1 MTTKVITTGSES
13 EIANNVETQF
23 DDNKVVFLSWV
34 QKRSFKTHQWNK
46 RWMVL
51 RNCQLSYYKKS
62 SEHKPSKVLNKSE
75 LLAFSDVQDA
85 HKEHENHFAI
95 YTSSRVYHFRVE
107 SKQLQ
112 DSWMKAL
119 ESVVRQYEDD
129 SNEDEE
135 HETAASHLS
144 NLLKDKREGEYLVEQ
159 GELRKLRKRYSQ
171 WRKLYVVV
179 TNKAIYFCK
188 LKEHKDRAYKI
199 IKMDNVMDVIEVDA
213 TRGKSWC
220 IMVITP
226 MKRIYLGAQDEH
238 DMTKWL
244 SAIKAV
250 VLLKKRN

>member
-1 MTTKVITTGSES
+1 MTSALKGTGPPSQ
-13 EIANNVETQF
+13 IANVVETQF
-23 DDNKVVFLSWV
+23 DDNKVIFLSWV
-34 QKRSFKTHQWNK
+34 QKRSFKTHHWNK
-46 RWMVL
+46 RWLVL

-62 SEHKPSKVLNKSE
+62 LEHKPSRVLSKSE
-75 LLAFSDVQDA
+75 LLAFSDVQEP
-85 HKEHENHFAI
+85 HKELENHFAI

-107 SKQLQ
+107 SKELQ

-119 ESVVRQYEDD
+119 ETVINQYEDD

-144 NLLKDKREGEYLVEQ
+144 HLLMDRNEEEYMVEQ
-159 GELRKLRKRYSQ
+159 GELRKLRKRYGQ

-188 LKEHKDRAYKI
+188 LKEQKDKAYKI
-199 IKMDNVMDVIEVDA
+199 IPMKDVMDVIEVDA

-220 IMVITP
+220 LMVITAR
-226 MKRIYLGAQDEH
+226 KRIYLGAENEQ

-250 VLLKKRN
+250 VLQRRRA

>member
-1 MTTKVITTGSES
+1 MTAKVRAIGLDS
-13 EIANNVETQF
+13 EIANNVESQF

-75 LLAFSDVQDA
+75 LLAFSDVQDP

-107 SKQLQ
+107 SKELQ

-119 ESVVRQYEDD
+119 ESVVKQYEDD
-129 SNEDEE
+129 SNEEEE
-135 HETAASHLS
+135 HETVASHLS
-144 NLLKDKREGEYLVEQ
+144 HLLMDRREEEYVVEQ

-188 LKEHKDRAYKI
+188 LKEQKDKAYKI
-199 IKMDNVMDVIEVDA
+199 ISMDKVMDVIEVDA

-220 IMVITP
+220 LMVITS
-226 MKRIYLGAQDEH
+226 MKRIYLGALSEQ

-250 VLLKKRN
+250 VLLKRRV

>member
-1 MTTKVITTGSES
+1 MTTKLITAGLES
-13 EIANNVETQF
+13 EIANDVETQF

-62 SEHKPSKVLNKSE
+62 TEHKPSKVLSQSQ
-75 LLAFSDVQDA
+75 LLAFSDVQDP
-85 HKEHENHFAI
+85 HKEHEHHFAI
-95 YTSSRVYHFRVE
+95 YTSNRVYHFRVE
-107 SKQLQ
+107 SKELQ

-119 ESVVRQYEDD
+119 ESVVKQYEDD
-129 SNEDEE
+129 SNEEEE
-135 HETAASHLS
+135 HETVASHLS
-144 NLLKDKREGEYLVEQ
+144 NLLKDKNEEEYLVEQ
-159 GELRKLRKRYSQ
+159 GELRKLRRRYSQ
-171 WRKLYVVV
+171 WRKFHVVV

-188 LKEHKDRAYKI
+188 LKEDKDKAYKI
-199 IKMDNVMDVIEVDA
+199 IKMDLVMDVIEVDA

-226 MKRIYLGAQDEH
+226 AKRIYLGAENEH

-250 VLLKKRN
+250 VLLKKRA